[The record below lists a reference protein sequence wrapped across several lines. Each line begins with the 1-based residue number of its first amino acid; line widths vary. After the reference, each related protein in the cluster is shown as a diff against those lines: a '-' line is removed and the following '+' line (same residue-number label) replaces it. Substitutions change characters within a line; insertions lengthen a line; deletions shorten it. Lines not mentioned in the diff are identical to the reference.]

1 MKFAILSKKVGY
13 FLTVSNVVSIY
24 RQNLRLKN
32 LKIRTVTNAKILVFI
47 FVEAI
52 THFLLYNLYDC
63 PFKDMQ
69 YIIQLLPFTGF

>member
-13 FLTVSNVVSIY
+13 FLAVSNVISIY

-32 LKIRTVTNAKILVFI
+32 LKIRTVINAKILVFI

-52 THFLLYNLYDC
+52 IHFLLYNLYDC
-63 PFKDMQ
+63 PIKDMQ